1 MVGYS
6 GYSMSNN
13 AVSAYN
19 SGEMPLSKW
28 TKVAILAAIFENC
41 EISEEKAELLR
52 KMTAK
57 ELKDDFLQM
66 SSWHHTSKFYNC
78 TNFYSLDFDKI
89 KEISTEKIENII
101 SNRQK
106 KARRSAEEIQAEK
119 GAKAA
124 RKAEKKAKEEKERL
138 FKYQNRYKTLSGFMR
153 SNSVNLDELRKIR
166 IEKIAEKREQL
177 RKTWEKQNCE
187 WALNAID
194 DDAFIE
200 TYIR

>member
-1 MVGYS
+1 MAGYN

-13 AVSAYN
+13 AVAAYLD
-19 SGEMPLSKW
+19 GEMPLSKW
-28 TKVAILAAIFENC
+28 TKPAILEAIFDNC
-41 EISEEKAELLR
+41 ETSEEKADLLR

-57 ELKDDFLQM
+57 ELKDAFLKQ

-78 TNFYSLDFDKI
+78 TNFYSLDFEEI
-89 KEISTEKIENII
+89 EEISAEQIKCII
-101 SNRQK
+101 SSRKK

-119 GAKAA
+119 DAKAA
-124 RKAEKKAKEEKERL
+124 RKAEKEAKEEKERL
-138 FKYQNRYKTLSGFMR
+138 FKYQNKYKTLSGFIR
-153 SNSVNLDELRKIR
+153 SNSLNLDELRKIR
-166 IEKIAEKREQL
+166 LEKIAEKREQL

-194 DDAFIE
+194 DDTFIE

>member
-1 MVGYS
+1 MAGYN

-13 AVSAYN
+13 AVAAYAD
-19 SGEMPLSKW
+19 GEKPLSKW
-28 TKVAILAAIFENC
+28 TKPAILEAIFDSC
-41 EISEEKAELLR
+41 EISEEKADLLR
-52 KMTAK
+52 KMTVK
-57 ELKDDFLQM
+57 ELKDEFLQM

-89 KEISTEKIENII
+89 EEISVEEIKNII
-101 SNRQK
+101 SSRK
-106 KARRSAEEIQAEK
+106 KKVKRSDEEIQAEK
-119 GAKAA
+119 DEKAA
-124 RKAEKKAKEEKERL
+124 RKAEKAAKEEKERL
-138 FKYQNRYKTLSGFMR
+138 FKYQNKYKTLSGFMR

-166 IEKIAEKREQL
+166 LEKIAEKREQL

-194 DDAFIE
+194 DDTFIE

>member
-1 MVGYS
+1 MAGYN

-13 AVSAYN
+13 AVAAYE

-28 TKVAILAAIFENC
+28 TKTAILDAIFDNC
-41 EISEEKAELLR
+41 EISEEKSDLIR

-57 ELKDDFLQM
+57 ELEDAFLQM

-78 TNFYSLDFDKI
+78 TNFYSIVFDKI
-89 KEISTEKIENII
+89 EEISTEEIKNII

-119 GAKAA
+119 EVKVA
-124 RKAEKKAKEEKERL
+124 RKAEKEAKEEKERL
-138 FKYQNRYKTLSGFMR
+138 FKYQNRYKSLGGFMK
-153 SNSVNLDELRKIR
+153 SDMDLDVLRKIR
-166 IEKIAEKREQL
+166 LERIIEKREQL
-177 RKTWEKQNCE
+177 RGNWEKQGYAYGLE
-187 WALNAID
+187 HIED
-194 DDAFIE
+194 DDFIE